1 MEKAYNVDINGGVGA
16 FEVVLERGAAI
27 NLTID
32 GDVGE
37 FVIDVPPDAAV
48 RIDADID
55 IGNINV
61 PSNFVRL
68 SGDDDIVGESGI
80 WETPGFNDAKVKI
93 VIVFNGG
100 VGDLTVR

>member
-1 MEKAYNVDINGGVGA
+1 MEMLGISRSPYRLWRRHTAV
-16 FEVVLERGAAI
+16 

-37 FVIDVPPDAAV
+37 FVIDVPVDAAV
-48 RIDADID
+48 RVVAEVDVGDIH
-55 IGNINV
+55 V

-68 SGDDDIVGESGI
+68 SSGDDLIGESGV
-80 WETPGFNDAKVKI
+80 WETPGFDEAEVRI